1 MTNKTSDP
9 LVRLVQHAVELS
21 TAAKGIDSTPAAQ
34 QETVAKFLA
43 ASASNTTKAAAAVG
57 SIHRSAGGHD
67 GDDCEW
73 CHLLTEV
80 FISSLEG

>member
-1 MTNKTSDP
+1 MTNTLTDP

-34 QETVAKFLA
+34 QETVTKFLA
-43 ASASNTTKAAAAVG
+43 SSASKATKAAAAVEN
-57 SIHRSAGGHD
+57 IHRHSGGHD

-80 FISSLEG
+80 FISSIEG

>member
-1 MTNKTSDP
+1 MTNRLTDP

-21 TAAKGIDSTPAAQ
+21 TAAKGLDSTPAAQ
-34 QETVAKFLA
+34 QEAVTKFLA
-43 ASASNTTKAAAAVG
+43 NSASATVKAAAAVG
-57 SIHRSAGGHD
+57 MIHRFAGGHD

-73 CHLLTEV
+73 CHLLTDV